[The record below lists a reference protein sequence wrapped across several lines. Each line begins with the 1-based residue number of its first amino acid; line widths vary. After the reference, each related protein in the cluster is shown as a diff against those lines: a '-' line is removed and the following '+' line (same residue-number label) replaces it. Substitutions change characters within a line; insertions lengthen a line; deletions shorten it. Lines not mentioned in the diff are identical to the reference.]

1 MCSFEQFRTV
11 NTAYIFHT
19 YIRFLW
25 FKLYQFIPSNL
36 SAPPVPYFQK
46 YPIFKQSHFDIFNSR
61 YIYIHFPAKYYQISL
76 RFVYI
81 ILTYSRI
88 LKSLYKI
95 SYNYFRSHGVFKP
108 YAAQNIFTPFG
119 FFLCV
124 SYLEKS
130 TYPTKFLFI
139 HTLFPPW

>member
-1 MCSFEQFRTV
+1 MQTSSVKCRFSVRWLKFPGRLYSFKVTFEHALVTIKQLLSFEQFSTV

-88 LKSLYKI
+88 LKSL
-95 SYNYFRSHGVFKP
+95 
-108 YAAQNIFTPFG
+108 
-119 FFLCV
+119 
-124 SYLEKS
+124 
-130 TYPTKFLFI
+130 
-139 HTLFPPW
+139 

>member
-1 MCSFEQFRTV
+1 MILGSRDYIDTMQTSSVKCRFSVRWLKFPGGLYSFKVTFEHALVTIKQLLTCV
-11 NTAYIFHT
+11 VLNNSELSIHAAYIFHT

-88 LKSLYKI
+88 LKSL
-95 SYNYFRSHGVFKP
+95 
-108 YAAQNIFTPFG
+108 
-119 FFLCV
+119 
-124 SYLEKS
+124 
-130 TYPTKFLFI
+130 
-139 HTLFPPW
+139 